1 MVKNVT
7 HGIPLITQISFF
19 RYPDIDRTKI
29 FVLYLTEYTE
39 FAVLVNNSLAN
50 HEGNYQKVKDLFD
63 KHSMNNDH
71 TVLTIIGGSHG
82 NASGMSAFSAPDGQI
97 SQFLDSR
104 ILPGYEKLVRELKEN
119 PRTSEVTIHLL
130 DIMHF
135 HCHHEC
141 NISEENNT
149 SNICNFHCQ
158 SGNQNNLLLLSL

>member
-19 RYPDIDRTKI
+19 RYPDIDKTKI

-71 TVLTIIGGSHG
+71 TVLTIHRSLVGY
-82 NASGMSAFSAPDGQI
+82 
-97 SQFLDSR
+97 
-104 ILPGYEKLVRELKEN
+104 LPQVKN
-119 PRTSEVTIHLL
+119 
-130 DIMHF
+130 
-135 HCHHEC
+135 
-141 NISEENNT
+141 
-149 SNICNFHCQ
+149 
-158 SGNQNNLLLLSL
+158 